1 MTPPSPPR
9 RSADLNRQTTDVEDD
24 ASLLLRAAEGSTLRS
39 GISNVITYDTRDSRF
54 DPREGFITSLRTEF
68 FGLGGDV
75 TFVRGTASAG
85 YYHPIFEDWTISVRG
100 TGGTM
105 AGIGEDTLISDRF
118 FKGGGQPR
126 GFEYGGIGP
135 RDAKT

>member
-1 MTPPSPPR
+1 MRISDW
-9 RSADLNRQTTDVEDD
+9 SSDVCSSDL
-24 ASLLLRAAEGSTLRS
+24 
-39 GISNVITYDTRDSRF
+39 
-54 DPREGFITSLRTEF
+54 F

-126 GFEYGGIGP
+126 GFEYGGSGP
-135 RDAKT
+135 RDATTGDALGGKTFNTVHEEPAFPIAIPSNPSILRPP

>member
-1 MTPPSPPR
+1 MRISDW
-9 RSADLNRQTTDVEDD
+9 SSDVCSSDL
-24 ASLLLRAAEGSTLRS
+24 
-39 GISNVITYDTRDSRF
+39 
-54 DPREGFITSLRTEF
+54 F

-105 AGIGEDTLISDRF
+105 AGIGEDTLISDCF

-135 RDAKT
+135 RDAHTGRDPGRRTLDRKEVREGRRGLGCVN